1 MKKILLL
8 LLMAVP
14 SAAFAVDSI
23 SVEDGNG
30 NATDMV
36 RAGVQWDWQKRWFD
50 NGDWHLGGFWDASI
64 GEWRGHAAI
73 GGNQKV
79 TDFGLTPVFRY
90 QRNSSVFG
98 ILPYVEGAIG
108 FHLISPT
115 YINSDR
121 KFGSA
126 FEFGDHVGAGFRF
139 GSREQYDLTY
149 RFQHL
154 SNGGI
159 KKPNQ
164 GINFNQIRFAYHF

>member
-1 MKKILLL
+1 
-8 LLMAVP
+8 MAVP
-14 SAAFAVDSI
+14 GAAFAVDSV

-30 NATDMV
+30 NATDMM
-36 RAGVQWDWQKRWFD
+36 RAGVQWDWQKKWLD

-90 QRNSSVFG
+90 QRNSRVFG

-115 YINSDR
+115 FINSDR

-164 GINFNQIRFAYHF
+164 GINFNQIRLAYHF